1 VRNEKAKAKSLSR
14 EAGGSRDQPKT
25 KKEINEATALIEVV
39 KLLNSTFDFTSI
51 LDELLAKAAEF
62 FPNMD
67 GGVLYLFNERDNTH
81 RLVACYGYPKNLRG
95 LKLDLEE
102 GAPGLAYL
110 KKEPFILFREEAK
123 GKCYD
128 TVISTNGKKSLEN
141 VLQLRPQMPKSIIG
155 TPFIIGEKF
164 IGSICLEQWQEDKE
178 PFSENDLQLLV
189 KLADLLAV
197 VIENRLL
204 WREVKEKEERNHQLL
219 VKIISTQEEERRRV
233 ARELHDEISQI
244 IMASIIRLRMA
255 ANEIPPDHPQL
266 QKDLNQLIEDLN
278 KTSLQIK
285 NLIFTLR
292 PTILDDLGLPSALDY
307 HIHNCLPYAEQEI
320 KLEIT
325 GCEQRM
331 SSDIETVIFRIAQ
344 EALSNTVRYSKATKV
359 RVLLSCNSNSV
370 TLNVE
375 DNGVGFSVKET
386 LKDTKRSLGL
396 HGMLERASLVNGKCR
411 IVSSPGKGTKIE
423 VTIPL
428 AYETKEEAQ
437 TEINKKELN

>member
-1 VRNEKAKAKSLSR
+1 MRNEEIKALSGKSGRSK
-14 EAGGSRDQPKT
+14 DPPKT
-25 KKEINEATALIEVV
+25 KRKLKEATALIEVV
-39 KLLNSTFDFTSI
+39 KLLNSTSDFSSI
-51 LDELLAKAAEF
+51 LDELLVKAAEF
-62 FPNMD
+62 FPKMD
-67 GGVLYLFNERDNTH
+67 GVVLYLFHESSNTH
-81 RLVACYGYPKNLRG
+81 RLVACYGYPEDLRG
-95 LKLDLEE
+95 LTLDLEE

-110 KKEPFILFREEAK
+110 KKEPFILFGEEAK

-128 TVISTNGKKSLEN
+128 TIISTSGKESLKN
-141 VLQLRPQMPKSIIG
+141 VLQFRPQMPKSIIG

-164 IGSICLEQWQEDKE
+164 IGSICLEQWRENKE
-178 PFSENDLQLLV
+178 LFSEDDLQLLV

-204 WREVKEKEERNHQLL
+204 WQEVKEKEERNHQLL
-219 VKIISTQEEERRRV
+219 AKIISAQEEERRRV

-325 GCEQRM
+325 RCERRM
-331 SSDIETVIFRIAQ
+331 PSDIETVIFRIAQ
-344 EALSNTVRYSKATKV
+344 EALSNAVRYSKATKI

-370 TLNVE
+370 TLSVE
-375 DNGVGFSVKET
+375 DNGVGFSVKEM

-396 HGMLERASLVNGKCR
+396 HGMLERASLVNGKCQ
-411 IVSSPGKGTKIE
+411 IISSPGKGTKIE

-428 AYETKEEAQ
+428 AYETGEARVEIK
-437 TEINKKELN
+437 EINKKGLN

>member
-1 VRNEKAKAKSLSR
+1 VKR
-14 EAGGSRDQPKT
+14 EKT
-25 KKEINEATALIEVV
+25 KRTIGYFAESKDPPQARKELKEATALIEVV
-39 KLLNSTFDFTSI
+39 KLLNSTFDFTVV
-51 LDELLAKAAEF
+51 LDELLLKVAEF

-67 GGVLYLFNERDNTH
+67 GGMLFLFREYNNTH
-81 RLVACYGYPKNLRG
+81 QLVACYDYPKEIIG
-95 LKLDLEE
+95 LTLSLEE
-102 GAPGLAYL
+102 GAPGLAYRQR
-110 KKEPFILFREEAK
+110 EPFLLFGEEAK
-123 GKCYD
+123 EKCFDTISSASGKE
-128 TVISTNGKKSLEN
+128 GLKN
-141 VLQLRPQMPKSIIG
+141 VLQFRPQMPESIIG
-155 TPFIIGEKF
+155 TPFIIGDKF
-164 IGSICLEQWQEDKE
+164 IGSICLEQWQKEKE
-178 PFSENDLQLLV
+178 PFSEDDLQLLE

-204 WREVKEKEERNHQLL
+204 WQEVKEKEERNHQLL
-219 VKIISTQEEERRRV
+219 AKIISTQEEERRRV

-278 KTSLQIK
+278 KTSMQIK

-331 SSDIETVIFRIAQ
+331 PSDIETVIFRIAQ
-344 EALSNTVRYSKATKV
+344 EALNNAVRYSNATKIKV
-359 RVLLSCNSNSV
+359 SLSCGAYSV
-370 TLNVE
+370 TLSVE
-375 DNGVGFSVKET
+375 DNGVGFSVKEM

-396 HGMLERASLVNGKCR
+396 HGMLERASLVDGKCR
-411 IVSSPGKGTKIE
+411 IISSPGKGTKIE

-428 AYETKEEAQ
+428 AYDTREETQAELR
-437 TEINKKELN
+437 KKGLN